1 MLPLND
7 IKIVFY
13 GLDFVTKALFPKIK
27 IKKKSN
33 RQIYSSLKIPLTHKT
48 LHSILRGFLLIYLL
62 L

>member
-27 IKKKSN
+27 IKK
-33 RQIYSSLKIPLTHKT
+33 
-48 LHSILRGFLLIYLL
+48 
-62 L
+62 